1 MSCWHLVSVSYKWGP
16 SGLAGVYCHPCVLFL
31 IGSPGDE
38 SFGSSLETPAAGRFR
53 ERVSKSDPECSWIP
67 GGFQIISTSNMM
79 QDYDP

>member
-1 MSCWHLVSVSYKWGP
+1 V
-16 SGLAGVYCHPCVLFL
+16 FL

-38 SFGSSLETPAAGRFR
+38 SFGSSLETPAARRFR
-53 ERVSKSDPECSWIP
+53 GRVSKSDPECSWIP